1 MGWNDPLTTL
11 WVQRD
16 GAAELTI
23 GGLTLNDLPVYV
35 LSLPVDETGKVL
47 DASEVQVYAVAD
59 ISVIRVHC
67 SNGSVLGLTGIP
79 TVHIVKIGVS
89 PSTAVVEI
97 CISAS
102 RKRNEIDFRLL
113 SCGKGGSRAKSDK
126 CGQAHHERKQSCNSS
141 LEKMCFHC
149 VDYLLENEKRT
160 VQ

>member
-1 MGWNDPLTTL
+1 M
-11 WVQRD
+11 
-16 GAAELTI
+16 
-23 GGLTLNDLPVYV
+23 V
-35 LSLPVDETGKVL
+35 LLKSEEVIPKGFILAGVSVAGVL
-47 DASEVQVYAVAD
+47 RRTRLDAVAD
-59 ISVIRVHC
+59 ITVIRVHC

-97 CISAS
+97 RISAS

-141 LEKMCFHC
+141 LEKMCFHR

-160 VQ
+160 VL